1 MNLKLPQMNILLLKR
16 ISEMLQHM
24 ITLWNMHQH
33 ITQMWQHMIHLSTNE
48 IYVGQLN
55 KTIFLKSYQQ
65 NGHKKNNKSNK
76 NDFSLNVNNTYA
88 FPQN

>member
-1 MNLKLPQMNILLLKR
+1 
-16 ISEMLQHM
+16 
-24 ITLWNMHQH
+24 
-33 ITQMWQHMIHLSTNE
+33 MIHLSTNE

-65 NGHKKNNKSNK
+65 NDHKKTTKTTK
-76 NDFSLNVNNTYA
+76 NDFSLNINNTCI